1 MPKRIQRKA
10 PIYNLD
16 GTITVDLTRGYTTV
30 IDAVDADLIPLKWR
44 ANGSDGNIY
53 AGRTDNK
60 LLREG
65 KSFTQLMHRVIL
77 SRKLGRELLID
88 EHTDHVNLNKL
99 DNRRSNLR
107 LATREQNAHNRQY
120 NRKNKSGYCG
130 VTPYKDK
137 WKASI
142 QVDHKFTNLGV
153 FDTPEEAAE
162 VYRRAAMEL
171 QGEFY
176 REQQPK
182 DMPMIQLP
190 LPLDQ
195 EAA

>member
-1 MPKRIQRKA
+1 MPRRIQRKA

-30 IDAVDADLIPLKWR
+30 IDAIDADLIPLQWR
-44 ANGSDGNIY
+44 ANGQEGKVY
-53 AGRTDNK
+53 ASRTDNSG
-60 LLREG
+60 LREG
-65 KSFTQLMHRVIL
+65 KSPAVLMHRVIL
-77 SRKLGRELLID
+77 SRKLGRELLKD
-88 EHTDHVNLNKL
+88 EHTDHENMNKL

-107 LATREQNAHNRQY
+107 IASRVQNAHNRQY

-137 WKASI
+137 WKAAI
-142 QVDHKFTNLGV
+142 QVDHKFTSLGV
-153 FDTPEEAAE
+153 FDTVEEAAE
-162 VYRRAAMEL
+162 AYRKAAIEL

-190 LPLDQ
+190 LPLK